1 MIRRDYILK
10 LIDQLVMALKKI
22 RGLKDREFYEE
33 ALELIAEKKEAYL
46 KIEASY
52 LDQLS
57 VEDLQALLDN
67 DIDRGKELWTFE
79 VDLLFEE
86 ASIYD
91 ILDNEAQVFRSYH
104 QALTILTHLIK
115 KYREVNIGL
124 FDKLAIAVAYLRDFR
139 LPWQSYVKVIEYYK
153 ATQQFAHAED
163 LLFQMA
169 NNHADHVAGLRT
181 FGQSFYDELLQVDDK
196 LLEAGKLPR
205 AEVESG
211 WQAFD
216 KKIGGY

>member
-33 ALELIAEKKEAYL
+33 ALELIAEKKEAFL
-46 KIEASY
+46 KIDAAY

-57 VEDLQALLDN
+57 VEDLQVLLDN
-67 DIDRGKELWTFE
+67 DINRGKELWTFE

-91 ILDNEAQVFRSYH
+91 LLDNEPQVFRAYH

-115 KYREVNIGL
+115 KYREVNINL

-139 LPWQSYVKVIEYYK
+139 LPWQSYEKIIDYYK

-163 LLFQMA
+163 MLFQMA
-169 NNHADHVAGLRT
+169 TTHIDQATALLQLGHA
-181 FGQSFYDELLQVDDK
+181 FYAELLNMDDQV
-196 LLEAGKLPR
+196 LSTGKLPR
-205 AEVESG
+205 SEVESG
-211 WQAFD
+211 LKAF
-216 KKIGGY
+216 KQKIGGF